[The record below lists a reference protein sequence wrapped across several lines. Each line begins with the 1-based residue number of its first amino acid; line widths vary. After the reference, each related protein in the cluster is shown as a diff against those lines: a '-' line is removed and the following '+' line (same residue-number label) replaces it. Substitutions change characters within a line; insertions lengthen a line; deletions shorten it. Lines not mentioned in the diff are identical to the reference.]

1 MYRLMETAREMYELL
16 QDELSKRVFK
26 ARLAFDLEPTMTN
39 AMDLLLL
46 NPDINDREIKE
57 IAGWKDTLKHIE
69 EHNKKFVIYGAGGR
83 GKQAARTL
91 DHEGINYYG
100 FCGRKGHDGYPDGK
114 LMGKPVIYPKQLI
127 EHKDEYYAAICTEA
141 FQEIMDI
148 LKDNDFPQ
156 DHILH
161 CFDYSATQNQ
171 YFEFQGMYKKGT
183 AFVDGGCFNCHDDY
197 KFAAWCGNSYSYIMA
212 FEPDPDN
219 YRRCIAQLDRSPI
232 RDIRIVEA
240 GLAKESGEVR
250 FEASANGGS
259 YIEGNKPSGALQK
272 AKSQITIK
280 TISLDD
286 IVDEREI
293 GFIKLDIEGSELGAL
308 QGAKDTI
315 MRDKP
320 FLALS
325 AYHRNGDALA
335 LMSYLHEI
343 VPEYKFWLRHYGP
356 LHYETVLYA
365 SIDRLE

>member
-1 MYRLMETAREMYELL
+1 
-16 QDELSKRVFK
+16 
-26 ARLAFDLEPTMTN
+26 
-39 AMDLLLL
+39 
-46 NPDINDREIKE
+46 
-57 IAGWKDTLKHIE
+57 
-69 EHNKKFVIYGAGGR
+69 
-83 GKQAARTL
+83 
-91 DHEGINYYG
+91 
-100 FCGRKGHDGYPDGK
+100 
-114 LMGKPVIYPKQLI
+114 
-127 EHKDEYYAAICTEA
+127 
-141 FQEIMDI
+141 
-148 LKDNDFPQ
+148 
-156 DHILH
+156 
-161 CFDYSATQNQ
+161 
-171 YFEFQGMYKKGT
+171 
-183 AFVDGGCFNCHDDY
+183 
-197 KFAAWCGNSYSYIMA
+197 MA